1 MMADERAAEVRT
13 IKAAPSGVL
22 GEKKCGAR
30 AEPPLRLGPVGP
42 NDIIFATVGS
52 NGVFAFYEPDGTHCV
67 LHVVVYSRADESGAS
82 AAGIRVSMNA
92 DQIVSIDSP
101 DNETLKLKCGD
112 HAETLS
118 VVEPSTFIAAEAAQ

>member
-42 NDIIFATVGS
+42 NDIIFATVGT
-52 NGVFAFYEPDGTHCV
+52 NGVFAF
-67 LHVVVYSRADESGAS
+67 YSRADESGAS

>member
-1 MMADERAAEVRT
+1 VEAPSRHLLGASSLYGGSAPHSLRPNPSRRSWITSAVCRSRMMADERAAEVRT

-52 NGVFAFYEPDGTHCV
+52 KGVFAFYEPDGTHCA
-67 LHVVVYSRADESGAS
+67 LHVVV
-82 AAGIRVSMNA
+82 
-92 DQIVSIDSP
+92 
-101 DNETLKLKCGD
+101 
-112 HAETLS
+112 
-118 VVEPSTFIAAEAAQ
+118 